1 MGYGDIST
9 SSRVDCGTNT
19 IELIP
24 DSNNT
29 NILPIYRYNN
39 QTKALSFSFKGV
51 TGVDLTK
58 CLNLVCDT
66 NLGNFITT
74 NDEFR
79 SIKAEVNENVD
90 DDKLNIK
97 FLVKET
103 ENNIL
108 CERTFRSLENLY
120 NSVDS
125 EYRAVSFS
133 PILKSAMTQAY
144 EIIEENKKK

>member
-1 MGYGDIST
+1 MKLRDK
-9 SSRVDCGTNT
+9 
-19 IELIP
+19 
-24 DSNNT
+24 
-29 NILPIYRYNN
+29 
-39 QTKALSFSFKGV
+39 TKPV
-51 TGVDLTK
+51 ITDTEITEVLTQK
-58 CLNLVCDT
+58 QQD
-66 NLGNFITT
+66 
-74 NDEFR
+74 
-79 SIKAEVNENVD
+79 
-90 DDKLNIK
+90 
-97 FLVKET
+97 LVKET